1 MIYSTNRIESL
12 EMMKHYFL
20 IYMAMVNLTCC
31 DNISGLELFWC
42 MPKFFIDKIKTNL
55 RFIIFI
61 LKLNM
66 LDV

>member
-1 MIYSTNRIESL
+1 
-12 EMMKHYFL
+12 MMKHYFL

-31 DNISGLELFWC
+31 DNISVLELFWC

-61 LKLNM
+61 LKLSM